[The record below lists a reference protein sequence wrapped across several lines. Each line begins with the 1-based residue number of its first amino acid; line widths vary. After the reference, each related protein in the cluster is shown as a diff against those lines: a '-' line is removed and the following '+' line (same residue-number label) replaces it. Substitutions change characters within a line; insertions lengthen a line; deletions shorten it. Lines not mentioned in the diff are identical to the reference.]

1 MSKELDAL
9 EKLRQNNKDDA
20 HMFDDELL
28 DIIETALKNYEE
40 GLYHA
45 KTYVKH
51 TSKQALY
58 DLLGLAIKNVDKS
71 FWKLPEQLFD
81 DVNISL
87 KALEIIKSAD
97 FSLEFDESQNEWFLH
112 IVAKGSGIKTY
123 DLLKEVLLWQV
134 GKQLVN

>member
-87 KALEIIKSAD
+87 KALEIIKETP
-97 FSLEFDESQNEWFLH
+97 EFAWYVKIYENAYEMVSD
-112 IVAKGSGIKTY
+112 AKGFRLNNSVEELQEMF
-123 DLLKEVLLWQV
+123 DLLKEVLL
-134 GKQLVN
+134 

>member
-123 DLLKEVLLWQV
+123 DLLKEVLL
-134 GKQLVN
+134 